1 LRILIEDGKAREEQ
15 TSNAI
20 PSTSFYPGRT
30 TTAIDAGPAPESET
44 PRTAMGHTG
53 SSVHIISSA
62 RVLDAG
68 PAPESLIELIKSTR
82 SGLSSMSVNPNKKV
96 NALDAGK
103 AQL

>member
-20 PSTSFYPGRT
+20 PSTSFDPGR
-30 TTAIDAGPAPESET
+30 TTAIDAGPAPESKT
-44 PRTAMGHTG
+44 PRTAMGYTG
-53 SSVHIISSA
+53 SSVNVISGA

-82 SGLSSMSVNPNKKV
+82 SGLSSISYRNNKD
-96 NALDAGK
+96 NAFDAGK